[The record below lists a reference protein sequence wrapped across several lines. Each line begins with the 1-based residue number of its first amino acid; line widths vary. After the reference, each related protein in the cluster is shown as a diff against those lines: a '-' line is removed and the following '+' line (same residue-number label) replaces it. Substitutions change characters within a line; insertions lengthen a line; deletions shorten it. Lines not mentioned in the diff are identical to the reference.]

1 MQKQGRS
8 GSVGLGSIPQRYD
21 MSHKKATSKRAS
33 FTKLEREYVKAIVY
47 NLSFQR
53 ITDQEIVQ
61 WFHDEKQIDLN
72 RSTISKM
79 RKQVESKAEK
89 WYIELKRT
97 SYKYIAAYKERLD
110 SLFSYQKKLHEIIH
124 ATMKDEVKIRA
135 ISELHSIEM
144 DIFNLWKQ
152 LPNLDIVP
160 DEVDTLGQA
169 TKIKTKQQQLEQQAQ
184 GEEEY
189 GYESTQIPPV
199 DDEDERRRFDE
210 WNDDGKRMS
219 DQYRARMEAQYGI
232 TAEPWDQP
240 SWVRC
245 ATCSRWFKNQWHW
258 INHHCIEG
266 FKKVKPGVAVG

>member
-1 MQKQGRS
+1 MQRLGVS
-8 GSVGLGSIPQRYD
+8 GSVGLGSIPQRYV
-21 MSHKKATSKRAS
+21 MSHKKVTPKRVS
-33 FTKLEREYVKAIVY
+33 FTKSEREYVKAIVY

-53 ITDQEIVQ
+53 LTDQEIVQ

>member
-1 MQKQGRS
+1 
-8 GSVGLGSIPQRYD
+8 
-21 MSHKKATSKRAS
+21 MSHKKVTSKRVT
-33 FTKLEREYVKAIVY
+33 FTKLEREYVKGIVY

-53 ITDQEIVQ
+53 LTDQEIVQ

-110 SLFSYQKKLHEIIH
+110 SLFSYQKKLHEIIR
-124 ATMKDEVKIRA
+124 AIKKDEVKIRA

-152 LPNLDIVP
+152 LPNLDIIAG
-160 DEVDTLGQA
+160 EVYAIDQT
-169 TKIKTKQQQLEQQAQ
+169 TKIKIKQQQLQQQAH
-184 GEEEY
+184 EEEED

-219 DQYRARMEAQYGI
+219 DQYRARMEATYGL
-232 TAEPWDQP
+232 TAGPWDQP
-240 SWVRC
+240 SWIQC
-245 ATCSRWFKNQWHW
+245 ANCSRWFKNQWHW
-258 INHHCIEG
+258 INHYCIEG
-266 FKKVKPGVAVG
+266 FKKLKPGVAVG